1 MKQTC
6 SDWVKVKC
14 NAIDAAQ
21 KQAGDPKNEEII
33 RRKLE
38 ELRNSAYSSGR
49 RYQSRRK
56 NNDE

>member
-38 ELRNSAYSSGR
+38 ELREFGI
-49 RYQSRRK
+49 
-56 NNDE
+56 